1 MTNTLEYKFHTRKH
15 IETKFDLF
23 SLKILIKTR
32 NMKIGT
38 WLYMEVCTINLY
50 TQQLKHVLF
59 ILYSCHV
66 KLDSHCVT
74 NYLLQTTLKRLKQIL
89 DVNWDVKK
97 TSVCKMLRANFHLLI
112 RIHEYPNEKNKFSAC
127 GRNMYNMS
135 FNAKAYYK
143 YKLWDKAMNFTSIK

>member
-1 MTNTLEYKFHTRKH
+1 
-15 IETKFDLF
+15 
-23 SLKILIKTR
+23 
-32 NMKIGT
+32 MKIGT

-143 YKLWDKAMNFTSIK
+143 YKLWDIAEIYFYCQRIHYYHIL